1 MTSETPDI
9 CPNCTSALPAAG
21 KYPPWCTQCEWGL
34 ADPEAPGDG
43 FLRAWRDRRSASLA
57 EALYAEVSGAKIGR
71 PGWDAARV
79 VSYLLALC
87 VHACTLGLF
96 GLACWLVWTRP
107 NIVTVIIAVVLALVA
122 LFVAPRLG
130 RIRDRGDVRRR
141 ADAPALFGLLDRV
154 GSEVGARPVDAV
166 VVSGAFNAS
175 YGTAGL
181 RRRRVLELGLPLWD
195 TLPAQQRVALIG
207 HELAHGVNGDSR
219 HGLIVGTS
227 LSTLSRLYHATLPGG
242 PDRRMNYLVDL
253 MARTLQRALS
263 SVIFAVLTIQHAI
276 TMRAG
281 QRAEYLADDL
291 AARVTSPAT
300 VADTLDTML
309 TTVDS
314 HAVAV
319 RRHALNTGGE
329 FWNDRREALAG
340 LPEPER
346 ERRRRLAARQR
357 VCVDDSHPPTHLRIA
372 ALRGRPDAEPRV
384 RLEADEE
391 QRIQAELAPDYARI
405 AKELRESARAALY
418 R

>member
-1 MTSETPDI
+1 
-9 CPNCTSALPAAG
+9 
-21 KYPPWCTQCEWGL
+21 
-34 ADPEAPGDG
+34 
-43 FLRAWRDRRSASLA
+43 
-57 EALYAEVSGAKIGR
+57 VSGANVGR

-79 VSYLLALC
+79 ASYLLALC
-87 VHACTLGLF
+87 VHACTLGLLV
-96 GLACWLVWTRP
+96 LACWLVWTTP
-107 NIVTVIIAVVLALVA
+107 NVVTIIIAVVLALVA
-122 LFVAPRLG
+122 FFVAPRLG
-130 RIRDRGDVRRR
+130 RIRDRGGIRFR

-154 GSEVGARPVDAV
+154 GAEVGARPVHAV

-175 YGTAGL
+175 YGAVGL

-253 MARTLQRALS
+253 MARALQRALS
-263 SVIFAVLTIQHAI
+263 SVIFMVFTIQQAI
-276 TMRAG
+276 TLRAG

-291 AARVTSPAT
+291 AARVASAAA
-300 VADTLDTML
+300 VADMLDTLL
-309 TTVDS
+309 TTADS
-314 HAVAV
+314 HTVAV
-319 RRHALNTGGE
+319 RRHALGTGVE
-329 FWNDRREALAG
+329 FWNDHREALAS

-346 ERRRRLAARQR
+346 ERRRRMAARQR
-357 VCVDDSHPPTHLRIA
+357 LRVDESHPPTHLRIA
-372 ALRGRPDAEPRV
+372 VLQGRPEAEPRI

-391 QRIQAELAPDYARI
+391 DRIKAELAPDYTRV